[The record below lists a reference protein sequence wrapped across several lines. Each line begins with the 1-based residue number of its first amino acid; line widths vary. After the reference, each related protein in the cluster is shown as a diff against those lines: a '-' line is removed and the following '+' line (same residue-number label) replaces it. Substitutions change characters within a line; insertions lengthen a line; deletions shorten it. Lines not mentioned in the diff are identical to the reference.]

1 MFNKIFIFA
10 FITVLF
16 CALDEYQT
24 KEEYYNKGLFYIQ
37 QENYESAFYY
47 MKKAS
52 ELGSVLAQNNLG
64 VLYGLGHGTDVDIQR
79 SNYWI
84 EKAAHGGSAAA
95 QNTLGCFYKD
105 ALNGFEQ
112 NYEKA
117 NYWFEK
123 AAKQGCPFAQYNLAM
138 AYRNVQGFE
147 INFTEALK
155 WFAESTFQGDEI
167 AKQELDKL
175 IEELKLAKEAMSAQ

>member
-112 NYEKA
+112 DYEQA
-117 NYWFEK
+117 NHWFEK
-123 AAKQGCPFAQYNLAM
+123 AAKQGDHFAQYNLAM
-138 AYRNVQGFE
+138 AYRYGQGVK

-155 WFAESTFQGDEI
+155 WFVEAAFQGDEF

-175 IEELKLAKEAMSAQ
+175 IEELKLVKQAIHAQ